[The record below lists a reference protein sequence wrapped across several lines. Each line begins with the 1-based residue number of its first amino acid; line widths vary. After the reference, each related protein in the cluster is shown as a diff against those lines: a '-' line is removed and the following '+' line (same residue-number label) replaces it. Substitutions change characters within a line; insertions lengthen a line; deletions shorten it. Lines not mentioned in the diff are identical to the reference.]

1 MIELLAWDSQM
12 LGVKVGKLVGEMEG
26 ADFDDYDLIV
36 ARKLQQEHASIVKL
50 EQQGFRYV
58 GLDVALLRSGLVPPP
73 VFVPTALGWQIKQCR
88 RSLPEFSIAGF
99 RIDDS
104 RFMLDDRCRECLP
117 ADFWDQV
124 IGDHCQEFA
133 DVVVCATDERQRLGA
148 FISCL
153 HKQQSLDM
161 FLVATHPDCQNRGL
175 GTRLVYEVVNLAEQL
190 QLPVTTSVM
199 ASNVRAFNFYLQH
212 QFTVASAEVI
222 LHRWRTGT
230 NYEQ

>member
-1 MIELLAWDSQM
+1 MIETLAWDSQM
-12 LGVKVGKLVGEMEG
+12 LGVKVGKLVGEVDD
-26 ADFDDYDLIV
+26 ADFGDYDLIV
-36 ARKLQQEHASIVKL
+36 ARKPQQECAGIVKL

-58 GLDVALLRSGLVPPP
+58 GLDVALLRSGLVLPP
-73 VFVPTALGWQIKQCR
+73 VPVPAALGWQIKQCR
-88 RSLPEFSIAGF
+88 KSLPEFSIAGF

-104 RFMLDDRCRECLP
+104 RFMLDERCRQRLS
-117 ADFWDQV
+117 ANFWDRV
-124 IGDHCQEFA
+124 IGDHCQYFA
-133 DVVVCATDERQRLGA
+133 DVVVCATDERQKLGA

-153 HKQQSLDM
+153 YKQQSLDM

-175 GTRLVYEVVNLAEQL
+175 GTRLVYEVISLAEQL

-199 ASNVRAFNFYLQH
+199 ASNIRAFNFYLQH

-222 LHRWRTGT
+222 LHRWRAGT